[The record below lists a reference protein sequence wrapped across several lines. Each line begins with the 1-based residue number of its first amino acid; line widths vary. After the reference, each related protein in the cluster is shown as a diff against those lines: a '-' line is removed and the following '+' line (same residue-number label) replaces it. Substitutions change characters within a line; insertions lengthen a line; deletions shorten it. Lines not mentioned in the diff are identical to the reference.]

1 MEIKRSQWR
10 NQRKNNLTIEYNGTR
25 VESEPESLMPMRI
38 RLTGQNEK
46 ISKEVPEGIK
56 IWHMIALFREK
67 TLVQERGNV
76 TYCSQVQRKTKK
88 YLTWSDMKNNCLRL
102 NAKELNCHWLYL
114 THIVFLFSVLVQS
127 TWKLQGNPHSKTHLQ
142 RSC

>member
-25 VESEPESLMPMRI
+25 IESEPESLMPMKI

-56 IWHMIALFREK
+56 IWHD
-67 TLVQERGNV
+67 
-76 TYCSQVQRKTKK
+76 CS
-88 YLTWSDMKNNCLRL
+88 
-102 NAKELNCHWLYL
+102 
-114 THIVFLFSVLVQS
+114 F
-127 TWKLQGNPHSKTHLQ
+127 
-142 RSC
+142 